1 MRISYKL
8 SAAFGP
14 WQIPKMITMLLNR
27 AAMVESL
34 LWFPVPF
41 RKVCLRWALEID
53 LNMKQLRMK
62 RRRRGKR
69 PITETDRRLC
79 IKSFV
84 FRFTYAVRYN
94 VNHVIRISSH
104 SCPGPEILVRNLK
117 KSILIGYIKSIL
129 NEIGSNKVVSF
140 FLYQTLYNYVFDP
153 QIITLFV

>member
-1 MRISYKL
+1 
-8 SAAFGP
+8 
-14 WQIPKMITMLLNR
+14 MITMLLNR

-53 LNMKQLRMK
+53 LYMKQLRMK

-79 IKSFV
+79 IKSSV

-117 KSILIGYIKSIL
+117 QSILSVYIKSIL
-129 NEIGSNKVVSF
+129 NETPISHLIKMDDKIYWVKVKNLSSLPVSSLIPF
-140 FLYQTLYNYVFDP
+140 YQQTKL
-153 QIITLFV
+153 